1 MSLVNICLFFYVFW
15 NCKTNTISDVND
27 TQRIEVIL
35 IPAYKLSYYKTNHF
49 HPQPLYAINLFY
61 IILWIYSLRRAP
73 FTPLSRNTQRPR
85 NPIRSFDKQSG
96 LILIAVPWQSPA
108 RPDLNEI
115 LSRFGQI
122 KCIPKSSWLP
132 KTTSVLWD
140 MRFLACV
147 CVQITFQ
154 WHSKRSTPFPP
165 TFCEQKTTMSNGG
178 EYFVF
183 AFTLH
188 TLYTNNLRMKTKT
201 DGSQKAI

>member
-1 MSLVNICLFFYVFW
+1 MCAPYDEGVLEKWIFSVLIYWFSEYTNTKLHQHLIKFHIVNFGGLAMSLVNICLFFYVFW

-61 IILWIYSLRRAP
+61 IILWVYSLRRAP
-73 FTPLSRNTQRPR
+73 FTPLSINTQRPR

-115 LSRFGQI
+115 PSRFGQI
-122 KCIPKSSWLP
+122 KCIPKP
-132 KTTSVLWD
+132 HQ
-140 MRFLACV
+140 C
-147 CVQITFQ
+147 
-154 WHSKRSTPFPP
+154 
-165 TFCEQKTTMSNGG
+165 CE
-178 EYFVF
+178 
-183 AFTLH
+183 
-188 TLYTNNLRMKTKT
+188 
-201 DGSQKAI
+201 I